1 MVHHLQNIGGLHY
14 ECLQAREKLAYQ
26 SQDEWLKQFGQD
38 LQGVFEVDK
47 LTILV
52 RSSCG
57 FRRIREQIIFKG
69 IHWSAVD
76 VGWQEAFIPTSR
88 RMINPW
94 SSGTSPSPQF
104 GSNDRRRVMGEFA
117 SMQCTRLVL
126 FRQSQCSAR

>member
-14 ECLQAREKLAYQ
+14 ECTQAHEKLAYL

-57 FRRIREQIIFKG
+57 F
-69 IHWSAVD
+69 
-76 VGWQEAFIPTSR
+76 
-88 RMINPW
+88 
-94 SSGTSPSPQF
+94 
-104 GSNDRRRVMGEFA
+104 
-117 SMQCTRLVL
+117 
-126 FRQSQCSAR
+126 